1 MLSFSDTAPST
12 GRRDVQQRTPKKA
25 HLLRESVLISWCS
38 HFQVNRAIFTAC
50 NGTNKGL
57 EITFPDRSQSYCSN
71 VCLAGNTGKQTHSAR
86 GPAPSTPS
94 QTKDSPKQDTH
105 TELTNY
111 GGKAHT
117 RAVSLFTALK
127 DSFVP
132 RKLFWSQQRNKVLK
146 PNPVSTSVTVGISAL
161 SHY

>member
-71 VCLAGNTGKQTHSAR
+71 GCLAGNTGKQTQWAR

-94 QTKDSPKQDTH
+94 QTRIHQSRAH
-105 TELTNY
+105 TELINY

-117 RAVSLFTALK
+117 CAVWLFTALK
-127 DSFVP
+127 DLFVSCT
-132 RKLFWSQQRNKVLK
+132 LLWSQQRNKVLK
-146 PNPVSTSVTVGISAL
+146 PNPVSTSVTVGIS
-161 SHY
+161 YY